1 MKYKE
6 DEIIKKYFDK
16 IESDMDGFFK
26 LFSFFIPKWF
36 KFLNYLMITSI
47 FWYIAEITGN
57 NLLYIIAFISI
68 LLILMLILGFID
80 TINYLIFKSRI
91 ISQLIGFILFVLPLF
106 LLSIII
112 IILIVKA
119 LTFQFS

>member
-36 KFLNYLMITSI
+36 RFLNYLMITSI
-47 FWYIAEITGN
+47 FWYIAKLTSN
-57 NLLYIIAFISI
+57 NLLYIVAFISV

-112 IILIVKA
+112 IILIVEA